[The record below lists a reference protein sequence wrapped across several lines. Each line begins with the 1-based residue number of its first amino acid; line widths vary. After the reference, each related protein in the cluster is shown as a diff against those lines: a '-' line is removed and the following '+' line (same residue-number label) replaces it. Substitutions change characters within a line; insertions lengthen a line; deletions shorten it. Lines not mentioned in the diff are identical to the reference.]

1 MRNFWIIFGRMSWK
15 KFNPNPQGLLVGDC
29 VIRAICAVTGNS
41 WTFIHKELCD
51 LSRDMADWP
60 NADRVWWQYLQWK
73 EFDQQKLIN
82 QCPNCITV
90 ADFAH
95 DHPKG
100 IYILGPTEHA
110 VAVMNGD
117 WYDTW
122 DSGNT
127 IPTYY
132 FRRYEHVSEWK

>member
-1 MRNFWIIFGRMSWK
+1 MLIGYGGGIYSR
-15 KFNPNPQGLLVGDC
+15 
-29 VIRAICAVTGNS
+29 T
-41 WTFIHKELCD
+41 D
-51 LSRDMADWP
+51 LIS
-60 NADRVWWQYLQWK
+60 K
-73 EFDQQKLIN
+73 KLIN

-110 VAVMNGD
+110 VVVMNGD

-122 DSGNT
+122 DSGNA